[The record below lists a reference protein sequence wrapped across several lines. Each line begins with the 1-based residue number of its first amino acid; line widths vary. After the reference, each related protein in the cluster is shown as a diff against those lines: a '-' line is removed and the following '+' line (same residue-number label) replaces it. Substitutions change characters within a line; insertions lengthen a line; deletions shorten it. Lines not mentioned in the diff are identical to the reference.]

1 MVRCEVTGRSRGSS
15 RDHTS
20 LAAVPLR
27 TLSRVFGRVRE
38 PRVDVFSR
46 VGGGGRG
53 VEEGWYAGNVFLG
66 SHGATPLP
74 WPLVSLTPVALC
86 RPYSHSC
93 ARARVLRPTH
103 DAHTYITSMARG
115 DRWSCVASERA
126 RGVPPPK
133 NCSSRGTVGRAATPL
148 DRP

>member
-27 TLSRVFGRVRE
+27 TLSRVFGRVRK
-38 PRVDVFSR
+38 PCVDVFSSWR
-46 VGGGGRG
+46 GRRG

-74 WPLVSLTPVALC
+74 WPLGSLTPVALC
-86 RPYSHSC
+86 RAYSHSC
-93 ARARVLRPTH
+93 ARARARPTPN
-103 DAHTYITSMARG
+103 TQRTRITGWREAI
-115 DRWSCVASERA
+115 VA
-126 RGVPPPK
+126 
-133 NCSSRGTVGRAATPL
+133 
-148 DRP
+148 

>member
-27 TLSRVFGRVRE
+27 TLSRVFGRVRK
-38 PRVDVFSR
+38 PCVDVFPSWR
-46 VGGGGRG
+46 GRRG

-74 WPLVSLTPVALC
+74 WPLGSLTPVALC
-86 RPYSHSC
+86 RAYSHSC
-93 ARARVLRPTH
+93 ARARVLHLIRS
-103 DAHTYITSMARG
+103 AHG
-115 DRWSCVASERA
+115 
-126 RGVPPPK
+126 
-133 NCSSRGTVGRAATPL
+133 
-148 DRP
+148 

>member
-74 WPLVSLTPVALC
+74 WPLVSSLLLPSVGRTAT
-86 RPYSHSC
+86 R
-93 ARARVLRPTH
+93 ARARASYAQHTTH
-103 DAHTYITSMARG
+103 TRI
-115 DRWSCVASERA
+115 
-126 RGVPPPK
+126 
-133 NCSSRGTVGRAATPL
+133 
-148 DRP
+148 